1 MWTWRKIGLAA
12 SVTIVSVIFVA
23 VIVDQVVLP
32 WIVSTTPTV
41 TVPNVVGMKSEQG
54 RVIMQSAGVNVVQVR
69 EQFSDDTPEG
79 LIMSQL
85 PYADAVVKEG
95 RRAYLTVSKGVER
108 IRVPRLYGMTQRD
121 ARLALMRNGLILGSV
136 AFRSD
141 SSASAGTII
150 AQSVAEGTPMQRES
164 TIDIVISTG
173 GGMPVPDLVGLTL
186 AEAQQIIE
194 ANGFAMGPTVLR
206 ASSAFEPGTVIGQS
220 PKSDSAVKASTPIS
234 LIIAK

>member
-1 MWTWRKIGLAA
+1 
-12 SVTIVSVIFVA
+12 
-23 VIVDQVVLP
+23 
-32 WIVSTTPTV
+32 
-41 TVPNVVGMKSEQG
+41 
-54 RVIMQSAGVNVVQVR
+54 
-69 EQFSDDTPEG
+69 
-79 LIMSQL
+79 MSQL

>member
-1 MWTWRKIGLAA
+1 M
-12 SVTIVSVIFVA
+12 TIVSVIFVA

-136 AFRSD
+136 ALRSD